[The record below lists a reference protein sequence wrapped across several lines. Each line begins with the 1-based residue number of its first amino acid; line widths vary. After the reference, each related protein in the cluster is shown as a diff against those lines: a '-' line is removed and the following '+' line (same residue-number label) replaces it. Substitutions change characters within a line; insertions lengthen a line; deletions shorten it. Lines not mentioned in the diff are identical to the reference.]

1 MFLSFGLVFL
11 CLYGCLMSCL
21 QLLVDAV
28 ERAGVFKRDD
38 FFGGEGSCSNVML
51 RGPIL

>member
-11 CLYGCLMSCL
+11 CLYGCLMSGL

-28 ERAGVFKRDD
+28 ERAGVFKRNN
-38 FFGGEGSCSNVML
+38 FFGG
-51 RGPIL
+51 